1 MRHEKSDPKPQNI
14 QFTVMLDKVK
24 QCNILTFESQN
35 LCQLML
41 SPETLIQKNV
51 LHTQHLLFVI
61 IIKIVR
67 LQTHTLN

>member
-24 QCNILTFESQN
+24 QRNILTFESQN

-41 SPETLIQKNV
+41 SPDTLIKVNV
-51 LHTQHLLFVI
+51 LHTYHLLFVI
-61 IIKIVR
+61 IKKIVR
-67 LQTHTLN
+67 L